1 MREWLGHFD
10 GYDIWANFAYEGNHN
25 PKHNHAG
32 HISGVIY
39 YKNKDLI
46 ETIFTEYDI
55 AYAGDEGTMIIF
67 PSSTWHKVNPQKSKK
82 ERITIAFNLFKYDR
96 N

>member
-1 MREWLGHFD
+1 MMNKSKKKFNIAIAGLGTV
-10 GYDIWANFAYEGNHN
+10 GCGLI
-25 PKHNHAG
+25 KLLM
-32 HISGVIY
+32 
-39 YKNKDLI
+39 KNKDLI
-46 ETIFTEYDI
+46 ETIFTEHDI